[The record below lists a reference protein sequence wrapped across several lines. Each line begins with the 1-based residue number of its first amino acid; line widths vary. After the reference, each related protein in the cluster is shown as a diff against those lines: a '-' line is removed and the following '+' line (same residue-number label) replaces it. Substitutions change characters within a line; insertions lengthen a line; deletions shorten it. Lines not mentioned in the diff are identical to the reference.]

1 MKLYDVE
8 GYDQPLMLSEEHAAL
23 IGATEHDPVTEL
35 MPARTASKAAWVG
48 WAISSG
54 ADPAV
59 ADAST
64 KADLIAQYGG

>member
-8 GYDQPLMLSEEHAAL
+8 GNDQPLMLSEEHAEL
-23 IGATEHDPVTEL
+23 IGATEHDLADEA
-35 MPARTASKAAWVG
+35 MPARTASKAAWVA
-48 WAISSG
+48 WAVGYG